1 MNRTIISIGDKIF
14 FEGRKTPF
22 RVCRHGRLNGEAAVD
37 LIRPS
42 DWTAFR
48 RRGQAHVARTIAI
61 ADLVRCKSGW
71 RERWRQLEIPGV
83 MDQLATSRET
93 NKG

>member
-22 RVCRHGRLNGEAAVD
+22 RVCRHGHLNGEAAVD

-48 RRGQAHVARTIAI
+48 RRGQAHVARTMRSPISCA
-61 ADLVRCKSGW
+61 ARVAGGRG
-71 RERWRQLEIPGV
+71 GV
-83 MDQLATSRET
+83 S
-93 NKG
+93 